1 MIRFQRFQRWAAFGR
16 VSVIAC
22 ALVAVGFTGCYS
34 PHLSVDPVP
43 GPGQQVDRIAGAPGL
58 LGGGA
63 ARDAG
68 VIPTQSPSLYGLG
81 LVVFRKNA
89 GQAVD
94 TFGPEDVRV
103 RTWEGRRLPILS
115 LEELDALVE
124 AEKDKLLA
132 RAGLAGASQRSTAT
146 AMLGGN
152 VSSGAYEASSRLA
165 EIRDRGIRL
174 RVAMLQDLAN
184 FVSHDYLE
192 APKRLIPGQE
202 KTCRI
207 WIELPRGRPPDA
219 IVVEVRRGDHWE
231 AFTLE
236 MG

>member
-1 MIRFQRFQRWAAFGR
+1 MSRLRRFQQLLAISCMLAGSWW
-16 VSVIAC
+16 S
-22 ALVAVGFTGCYS
+22 GCYS
-34 PHLSVDPVP
+34 PRMTLEPVP
-43 GPGQQVDRIAGAPGL
+43 GPGQQVDRFAGVPGL
-58 LGGGA
+58 MGGGE

-68 VIPTQSPSLYGLG
+68 VIASQTPSIYGLG

-103 RTWEGRRLPILS
+103 RTWEGRALPILS
-115 LEELDALVE
+115 LEELELLVNK
-124 AEKDKLLA
+124 EKEKLLA
-132 RAGLAGASQRSTAT
+132 RADLAGQSQRSTAT

-152 VSSGAYEASSRLA
+152 ISTGAYEASSRLA
-165 EIRDRGIRL
+165 DVRDRGIRL

-184 FVSHDYLE
+184 FVSYDYLE
-192 APKRLIPGQE
+192 APARLIPGQE

-207 WIELPRGRPPDA
+207 WIRLPKGSPPDA
-219 IVVEVRRGDHWE
+219 IVVEVRRGDRWE

-236 MG
+236 IG